1 MVLHINHSNF
11 VQRFSIERCVRLFLV
26 LPSAWT
32 KSVHNFLPID
42 VSCSI
47 FSQSTSVAQF
57 SPNRRQLLNFFLIFF
72 SFFFSA
78 QTRFCFFEKNTFFLS
93 HCGHVEGFTAMR
105 GCPTFHTSCIRKF
118 LHIDHHLS
126 IFCFCFFVF
135 FVFFFERLRC
145 V

>member
-1 MVLHINHSNF
+1 MVLHINHSYF

-57 SPNRRQLLNFFLIFF
+57 FLDFVFF
-72 SFFFSA
+72 SVFFSA

-105 GCPTFHTSCIRKF
+105 GCPTFHTSCIPKF

-126 IFCFCFFVF
+126 IFRFFFRFFLFFVF
-135 FVFFFERLRC
+135 SFFRFFFERLRC

>member
-1 MVLHINHSNF
+1 MFACSL
-11 VQRFSIERCVRLFLV
+11 
-26 LPSAWT
+26 
-32 KSVHNFLPID
+32 
-42 VSCSI
+42 SCLLLGQSQYTI

-57 SPNRRQLLNFFLIFF
+57 SPNRRQLLNFLPIDVSCSMFFLILIFF
-72 SFFFSA
+72 RFFSA

-126 IFCFCFFVF
+126 IFRFFFSFFLVFCFFVF
-135 FVFFFERLRC
+135 SCFFLSGCGAFERLRC
-145 V
+145 T